1 MLLDALLE
9 SNIWNHLFIILN
21 LILLLKSSLDQNLLE
36 IKAKVNLEG
45 YKENK

>member
-9 SNIWNHLFIILN
+9 SNIWNHHFIILN
-21 LILLLKSSLDQNLLE
+21 LMLLLKSSLDQNLLE